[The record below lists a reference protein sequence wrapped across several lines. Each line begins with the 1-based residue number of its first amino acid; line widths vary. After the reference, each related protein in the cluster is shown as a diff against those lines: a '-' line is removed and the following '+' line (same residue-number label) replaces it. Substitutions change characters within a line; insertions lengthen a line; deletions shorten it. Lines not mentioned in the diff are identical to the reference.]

1 MKYLTRDV
9 KFEDFLNLDFLIKL
23 IVKTKDRVRIHR
35 TVRPPGL
42 LMGGEIS
49 MDAKIQMK
57 YKKLLLEEKQR
68 LLNNSKNA
76 LKHELTMSPDDLP
89 DETDLAASEINQNL
103 IFKLRDRE
111 RQLLTKIDEAL
122 ARIDEGMFG
131 TCQDCEEPIEP
142 RRLEAR
148 PVSTLCIACKEK
160 QEHREKI
167 YA

>member
-1 MKYLTRDV
+1 
-9 KFEDFLNLDFLIKL
+9 
-23 IVKTKDRVRIHR
+23 
-35 TVRPPGL
+35 
-42 LMGGEIS
+42 
-49 MDAKIQMK
+49 MDAKTLAK

-68 LLNNSKNA
+68 ILNNSKNA
-76 LKHELTMSPDDLP
+76 LKHELSLSPDDLP

-103 IFKLRDRE
+103 VFKLRDRE
-111 RQLLTKIDEAL
+111 RQLLSKIDEAME
-122 ARIDEGMFG
+122 RIEAG
-131 TCQDCEEPIEP
+131 TYGACEECEEPIEP